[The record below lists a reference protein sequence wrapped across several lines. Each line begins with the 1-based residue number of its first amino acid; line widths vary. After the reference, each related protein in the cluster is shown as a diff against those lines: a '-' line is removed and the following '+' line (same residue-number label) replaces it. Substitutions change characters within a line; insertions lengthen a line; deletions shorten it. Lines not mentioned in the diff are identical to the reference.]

1 MMWWNNGGWGGG
13 EWLTMGVMMLFFWG
27 AVISLVVWLIRR
39 AKPTLWAGEHHQ
51 TGRADEV
58 LAERFA
64 RGELDEAQFDRSRK
78 LLHDRIGRS

>member
-13 EWLTMGVMMLFFWG
+13 EWLMMSVMMLVFWA

-39 AKPTLWAGEHHQ
+39 AKPTLYAGGDRQ
-51 TGRADEV
+51 TARADEL

-64 RGELDEAQFDRSRK
+64 RGELDADQFQRSRK
-78 LLHDRIGRS
+78 LLHDRSSL